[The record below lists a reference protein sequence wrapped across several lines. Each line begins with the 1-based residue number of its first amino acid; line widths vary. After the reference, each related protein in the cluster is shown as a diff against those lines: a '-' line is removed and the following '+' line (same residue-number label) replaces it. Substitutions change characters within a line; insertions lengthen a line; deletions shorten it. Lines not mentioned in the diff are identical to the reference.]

1 MKKNH
6 GERYYK
12 KHSGNGYENK
22 TDANRTPRVHEILR
36 QDDEVAERAPGRE
49 HDEHDKAGDDAN
61 GERQVKSS
69 A

>member
-1 MKKNH
+1 VKKIH

-36 QDDEVAERAPGRE
+36 QDDEVAERA
-49 HDEHDKAGDDAN
+49 HQAAN
-61 GERQVKSS
+61 MMNMTRLVTTRMVSDR
-69 A
+69 